1 MLVQLNSSTASV
13 VLATQMH
20 QDEKRLHFA
29 VIAPTLNAH
38 EHWAKW
44 VCAVDAQTTHPLRVL
59 VLDSESTDKTV
70 PQAIE
75 AGFEVINVERLKFN
89 HGGTRNLSLQH
100 LPPST
105 DVVVFMTQDALLAD
119 AEALQKLMSAF
130 DDPTVACAF
139 GRQLPH
145 ADASALAAHAR
156 LFNYPEASRVVSL
169 ADKDRVGLKTC
180 FMSNSFAAYRVT
192 DLLAVGGFP
201 SNVIL
206 GEDMAVAARLLLAG
220 KRVAYQ
226 AEACAYHSHNYTP
239 LEDFRRYFDTGVF
252 HAREQWLLD
261 AFGGASGEG
270 LRFVKSELRYLLK
283 NAPWLIPSALL
294 RTVLKLLGY
303 RLGRAE
309 VRLPLALKRRL
320 SMFRGFW
327 G

>member
-1 MLVQLNSSTASV
+1 MLSFLSVCVVVPTRNPGGRWLQWLEALRLQQPAVSSLVVDSCSDDGTNFTSLPTDSRCIQIPAAS
-13 VLATQMH
+13 
-20 QDEKRLHFA
+20 
-29 VIAPTLNAH
+29 
-38 EHWAKW
+38 
-44 VCAVDAQTTHPLRVL
+44 
-59 VLDSESTDKTV
+59 
-70 PQAIE
+70 
-75 AGFEVINVERLKFN
+75 FN

-100 LPPST
+100 LPPT
-105 DVVVFMTQDALLAD
+105 TNVVVFMTQDALLAD
-119 AEALQKLMSAF
+119 MDALQKLVSAF

-145 ADASALAAHAR
+145 ADATALAAHAR
-156 LFNYPEASRVVSL
+156 LFNYPDASRVVSL
-169 ADKDRVGLKTC
+169 ADKDRLGLKTC

-226 AEACAYHSHNYTP
+226 AGACVYHSHNYTP

-309 VRLPLALKRRL
+309 AHLPLALKRRL
-320 SMFRGFW
+320 SMFNGFW
-327 G
+327 D